1 MPESSAWLTR
11 LVIEQS
17 SAKRSVA
24 EKLLTYCASCAI
36 LKISK
41 ERDIFSNKRR
51 CLSNMNLS
59 SLQSSYAIV
68 LNLDKTNL
76 SLPYDEALSK
86 ICDVMDSFQFMP
98 LTNNIYVCTSSKNQL
113 ALLYM
118 LVQELSKNTW
128 LRSSLVTL
136 KAFKMDNISDF
147 TDIIKGK

>member
-1 MPESSAWLTR
+1 
-11 LVIEQS
+11 
-17 SAKRSVA
+17 
-24 EKLLTYCASCAI
+24 
-36 LKISK
+36 
-41 ERDIFSNKRR
+41 
-51 CLSNMNLS
+51 MNLS

>member
-1 MPESSAWLTR
+1 MTGRYYGNLHSDNPIWNFRFKSLNGGIT
-11 LVIEQS
+11 V
-17 SAKRSVA
+17 
-24 EKLLTYCASCAI
+24 
-36 LKISK
+36 
-41 ERDIFSNKRR
+41 
-51 CLSNMNLS
+51 NLS
-59 SLQSSYAIV
+59 SLQSAYAIV

-86 ICDVMDSFQFMP
+86 ICDVMDSFQFKP

-118 LVQELSKNTW
+118 LVQELSKITW
-128 LRSSLVTL
+128 LKPSLVTL